1 MWIATAQSVER
12 LTAGREVE
20 VRVAWMIT
28 KNGGK
33 NNVLNLYFRANYM
46 HTECRNVW
54 FEISRKMTPPYP
66 PHI

>member
-12 LTAGREVE
+12 FTAEREVE
-20 VRVAWMIT
+20 VRVAWMT
-28 KNGGK
+28 TQKGGK

-46 HTECRNVW
+46 QTECRNVR
-54 FEISRKMTPPYP
+54 FEISRKMTPTYP